1 MAVLQV
7 IHPLALVPGSVHMNV
22 DALPIGLVV
31 DPIAFIDITINVG
44 ELAEAVGP
52 IVLPVSFVACAVL
65 PHLLTVAIAEP
76 TNPLSGVLGA
86 RRISVGRPL
95 LTFGVRVVRH
105 V

>member
-7 IHPLALVPGSVHMNV
+7 VHPLALIPSSVHMNV
-22 DALPIGLVV
+22 DALPIGFVV
-31 DPIAFIDITINVG
+31 DPIALIDIAINVG
-44 ELAEAVGP
+44 ELAEAVRP
-52 IVLPVSFVACAVL
+52 IILPVSFVARPVL
-65 PHLLTVAIAEP
+65 PHLLTVAITEP